1 MPRVPIQLERAT
13 ASGGETGGLVRRF
26 DWARTPLGPLESWPL
41 VLQAAV
47 STCLSSSFPMVLNW
61 GAELIQIYNDAAIPV
76 FGNRHPAS
84 MGGSCRDTFP
94 EFWQFTAVE
103 AIQKHIF
110 ETALPFHSEDERLL
124 INRGGFLEESY
135 YTFSLSPILDDAG
148 NVLGILNTFVETTSR
163 ILAERRL
170 ATLRLLAERAVRAR
184 SASEACAEAIAAMS
198 ANPYDLRFALL
209 YLCEREG
216 ATCTLGGCAGLAA
229 SSPAAPKVV
238 SCTPTSCAFTWP
250 LEPVLRTGRPALV
263 EDLASRV
270 DLGPRTGRTTPPR
283 DAYVLPLLRATEAA
297 PAGALVVGLSPRLR
311 LDDKYRDFLQLVASQ
326 IASGIGS
333 AEAFH
338 AAKERAERLAEID
351 RAKSVFYS
359 NISHEFRTPL
369 TLMLGPV
376 DDLLREDDGQL
387 TGGQREKLVALR
399 RNALRLLR
407 LVSGLLDLARVEAG
421 RLQLE
426 REATDLSA
434 LTCEIASTFESS
446 MSLAGLRFVVD
457 CSPLPRLV
465 TIDRGVWET
474 IVLNLLSNALKY
486 TPRGDVALTLAPA
499 GDRIRLSVRDTGIGI
514 PANVLPH
521 VFERFYRA
529 RESEGRS
536 IEGTGIGLALV
547 RELAGAL
554 GGEVLAES
562 KPAEGT
568 TFTVNI
574 PMDVEPAQ
582 EVRAQ
587 VLRRAAAEEG
597 SSAFVVEAER
607 WMTPAEAASPPP
619 AAGERG
625 RPRVLVVEDNVD
637 MRRYLAQ
644 ILGREYEVQ
653 TAGDGAAALELA
665 AKAVPDLVL
674 SDVIMPGMDGLAL
687 VRAMRSN
694 PRTRSVPAILLTA
707 RAGEDAALE
716 GLGSGADDY
725 VVKPF
730 SSRELRARVATHLE
744 LARMRR
750 EASES
755 QMKDLFIGI
764 ASHELRTPL
773 TTLKLQLELLA
784 RDAAKVK
791 HSPEGRYETIRRS
804 IARMEA
810 LVDELLTISAVKT
823 GTLPLRRARE
833 DLAVICRRAADEQM
847 LITQR
852 PVSVEL
858 PATPAFAMVDAKRVK
873 QVVGNLLSNAIKYS
887 APERPVALR
896 LRRAAGE
903 AIIEVRDEGPG
914 IPPDAIPHLFE
925 RFYRVPGI
933 DVRSGSQTGL
943 GLGLFLSHA
952 IVRRHGGRIDVE
964 TEVGRGSTFSV
975 ALPLAEEATERASA

>member
-1 MPRVPIQLERAT
+1 MPRVPTQLERAT
-13 ASGGETGGLVRRF
+13 ASGGETGALVRRL
-26 DWARTPLGPLESWPL
+26 DWAKTPLGPIERWSLA
-41 VLQAAV
+41 LQAAV

-61 GAELIQIYNDAAIPV
+61 GEDLIQIYNDAAIPV

-84 MGGSCRDTFP
+84 MGGACRDTFP

-124 INRGGFLEESY
+124 INRSGFLEETY
-135 YTFSLSPILDDAG
+135 HTFSLSPIMDDSG
-148 NVLGILNTFVETTSR
+148 TVLGILNTYVETTSR
-163 ILAERRL
+163 VLAERRL
-170 ATLRLLAERAVRAR
+170 ATLRLLAERAARAR
-184 SASEACAEAIAAMS
+184 SASEACAEAVAAMS

-209 YLCEREG
+209 YLCDRDG
-216 ATCTLGGCAGLAA
+216 AACTLGGCAGLAPN
-229 SSPAAPKVV
+229 SPAAPKVV
-238 SCTPTSCAFTWP
+238 PCTPSNGAFAWP
-250 LEPVLRTGRPALV
+250 LEPVLRTGQPALV
-263 EDLASRV
+263 EDLPSRV
-270 DLGPRTGRTTPPR
+270 DLGTRSGRTTPPR
-283 DAYVLPLLRATEAA
+283 DAYVLPLLRSTDAA

-311 LDDKYRDFLQLVASQ
+311 LDDKYRDFLKLVASQ

-338 AAKERAERLAEID
+338 AAKERAERLAEVD

-387 TGGQREKLVALR
+387 TGEQREKLVALR

-434 LTCEIASTFESS
+434 LTREIASTFGSS
-446 MSLAGLRFVVD
+446 MRLAGLRFVVD
-457 CSPLPRLV
+457 CRPLPRPV

-486 TPRGDVALTLAPA
+486 TPRGEVALTLAPA
-499 GDRIRLSVRDTGIGI
+499 GKHIRLSVRDTGIGI
-514 PANVLPH
+514 PASVLPH

-554 GGEVLAES
+554 GGDVVVES
-562 KPAEGT
+562 KPGVGT
-568 TFTVNI
+568 TFTVDI
-574 PMDVEPAQ
+574 PMEVGPAQ

-587 VLRRAAAEEG
+587 VLRRAAAEE

-607 WMTPAEAASPPP
+607 WMTPVEASPVTPPP
-619 AAGERG
+619 ASGSP
-625 RPRVLVVEDNVD
+625 RPRVMVVEDNAD

-653 TAGDGAAALELA
+653 TAADGAAALELA
-665 AKAVPDLVL
+665 ARWLPDLVL
-674 SDVIMPGMDGLAL
+674 SDVVMPGMDGLAL
-687 VRAMRSN
+687 VRTMRSN

-750 EASES
+750 EAAES

-784 RDAAKVK
+784 RDAAKLAN
-791 HSPEGRYETIRRS
+791 SPEGRNETIRRS
-804 IARMEA
+804 ITRMEG
-810 LVDELLTISAVKT
+810 LVDELLTVSAVKT
-823 GTLPLRRARE
+823 GMLPIHRTRE
-833 DLAVICRRAADEQM
+833 DLSVICRSAADEQT
-847 LITQR
+847 LLTQR
-852 PVSVEL
+852 SVSLDL

-873 QVVGNLLSNAIKYS
+873 QVVSSLLSNAIKYS

-896 LRRAAGE
+896 LRHASGE
-903 AIIEVRDEGPG
+903 AIIEVHDEGPG
-914 IPPDAIPHLFE
+914 IPPDAVPHLFE

-943 GLGLFLSHA
+943 GLGLFLAQA
-952 IVRRHGGRIDVE
+952 IVRRHGGRIEVH